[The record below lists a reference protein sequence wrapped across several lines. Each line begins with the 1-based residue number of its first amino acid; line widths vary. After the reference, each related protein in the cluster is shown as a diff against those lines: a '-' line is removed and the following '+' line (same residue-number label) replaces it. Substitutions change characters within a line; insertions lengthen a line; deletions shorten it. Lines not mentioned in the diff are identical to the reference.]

1 MGRRAIWLEIE
12 ATLREEIANGHYRPG
27 DKLPTEAEQARR
39 FGVNRHTVRRALA
52 ALQEAGLVRARR
64 GAGVFVTA
72 EPTTYHLSRRTRFH
86 ANLAA
91 MGHVAEHRTLRLD
104 TRLCD
109 AREAELLGLQPGEE
123 VHVREG
129 VGLSDGIPLTLYTS
143 LFPGRALP
151 GFTDLLHELASVT
164 KALNAAGIAD
174 YTRAWTRISAERATA
189 TQSGHLQC
197 PDGAALLRTTSLNID
212 SSGRPVEYGVTYFV
226 GERIELVVEPS

>member
-12 ATLREEIANGHYRPG
+12 ATLREEIASGHYRPG

-52 ALQEAGLVRARR
+52 ALQEAGIVHARR
-64 GAGVFVTA
+64 GAGVFVTS
-72 EPTTYHLSRRTRFH
+72 EPTTYHLTRRTRFH

-91 MGHVAEHRTLRLD
+91 AGHVAEHRVLRLD

-109 AREAELLGLQPGEE
+109 AREAELLDLEPGAK

-129 VGLSDGIPLTLYTS
+129 VGLSDGLPVTLYTS
-143 LFPGRALP
+143 LFPAEILP
-151 GFTDLLHELASVT
+151 GFTEHLAKLASVT

-174 YTRAWTRISAERATA
+174 YTRAWTRISAERATP

-197 PDGAALLRTTSLNID
+197 SDGAALLRATSLNVD
-212 SSGRPVEYGVTYFV
+212 STGRPVEYGDTYFV
-226 GERIELVVEPS
+226 GDRIELVVEAS